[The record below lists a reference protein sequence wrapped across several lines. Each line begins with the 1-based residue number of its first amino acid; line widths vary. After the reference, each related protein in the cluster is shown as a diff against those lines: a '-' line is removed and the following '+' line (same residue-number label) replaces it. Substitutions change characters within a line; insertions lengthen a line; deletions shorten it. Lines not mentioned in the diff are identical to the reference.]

1 MVFWLIVKNQDLKF
15 KWIGCGRRIWTA
27 DPQGYEPCAGYL
39 STSKTNNITQ
49 LSEKIIY
56 LTSDINIIEKYK
68 KNSLNIISKYSF
80 QNMLKGIIE
89 AKTKLND

>member
-1 MVFWLIVKNQDLKF
+1 MGEGFEPPTPKVMSLV
-15 KWIGCGRRIWTA
+15 
-27 DPQGYEPCAGYL
+27 QGTF

-68 KNSLNIISKYSF
+68 KNSLNIITKYSF